1 MRSLLDLVFP
11 PRCAACRAFLEG
23 HERHLCAACA
33 ASLVELSDPRCPRC
47 ALPEAPGLCP
57 RCRDK
62 APAFTRVDAVFL
74 HGGAIADVISRLKY
88 RDTPR
93 LGAVLAELCL
103 PMAREAF
110 AWSSL
115 IAPIPLHPHRLRW
128 RGFNQSQL
136 LAEAIARLLGRRI
149 SVRALS
155 RTRHTPPQVGRS
167 GASRL
172 KNVAGAFAA
181 RGDLV
186 ANSRLL
192 LVDDVM
198 TTGATAHEASLAALN
213 AGARE
218 VRVFCVARAM

>member
-47 ALPEAPGLCP
+47 ALPEVPGLCP

-62 APAFTRVDAVFL
+62 APAFTRVDAAFL
-74 HGGAIADVISRLKY
+74 HGGAIADVISRFKY

-167 GASRL
+167 GATRL